1 MELDGE
7 WPHVDVDL
15 IPQSVKDNEVIV
27 LQSDIPVQTSPP
39 HESKRYFKEVPK
51 VKCDGDFQS
60 LQDILSRTKEARHY
74 GDNTTG
80 IFCPIAKT
88 ACCGIGQKERS
99 KVVGNIEFLPFQSAG
114 HSKLSASCAE
124 VSHSAS
130 IGTFGS
136 SFKFPSV
143 SMNPFGNITESSL
156 MKEQLFGH
164 SSKIATTASPNIS
177 PIIDPSRLILSNSPQ
192 VWRSTPPAKVSNVEL
207 EAVQRTISMT
217 LKISDKTDIKQY
229 RSMPVAS
236 HFQEPAKHKKS
247 FVKKVAKA
255 LKTKS
260 QKLREKLRSLVVRP
274 ATSQKQCAEDE
285 QGEET
290 FGEITNDK
298 TSNEVLN
305 FTNLKESFENKEDA
319 VPKEM
324 QKFDENSPKVDLM
337 LSQKSKKSI
346 YPDINIE
353 NDTDSSMKGNTED
366 VSNRSLSEIFEDKE
380 MFDSSQ
386 DSHDPFN
393 ILKSAKLPSDLD
405 SVSPIIFSALGS
417 EIGSQAGNGR
427 DINSSPEV
435 CKSNVISDTT
445 EKGTVEVNSKNDESD
460 TYVVRNVEL
469 GMSHSIVDQN
479 PTQKSTMVTESI
491 EISDISQEDLC
502 KPAKND
508 NSSTQY
514 FALPGNKDTI
524 MVEFPTVTGNERIT
538 PTESNE
544 LNNIAQQYASK
555 EDVAD
560 QNSEENQ
567 DNEIG
572 QSSDNVQSTSHEVS
586 KNVKETFIQPI
597 ANGKQML
604 LEPNGQLKTIVY
616 EGTFTGENITSVMQV
631 ALSGSKLQRKIDK
644 DIVDQGDHNYS
655 TKVLDKSTT
664 ESTFNEGD
672 NSTEITESSEPTTN
686 STTTESNLNTDG
698 HENTMNNT
706 ESGEPTS
713 NDEIRQHQDIAT
725 GEQLNEEANANQ
737 SDASDEGMVP
747 AGEDFSNDELLLGS
761 QSDNPEVPIDPAREK
776 ALLDDSSSNSH
787 DELSKVTSNKRKK
800 ALLSSKARNLKRKH
814 AVNIISSDGKYHLT
828 FLAMKTNKTLH

>member
-1 MELDGE
+1 
-7 WPHVDVDL
+7 
-15 IPQSVKDNEVIV
+15 
-27 LQSDIPVQTSPP
+27 
-39 HESKRYFKEVPK
+39 
-51 VKCDGDFQS
+51 
-60 LQDILSRTKEARHY
+60 
-74 GDNTTG
+74 
-80 IFCPIAKT
+80 
-88 ACCGIGQKERS
+88 
-99 KVVGNIEFLPFQSAG
+99 
-114 HSKLSASCAE
+114 
-124 VSHSAS
+124 
-130 IGTFGS
+130 
-136 SFKFPSV
+136 
-143 SMNPFGNITESSL
+143 MNPFGNITESSL
-156 MKEQLFGH
+156 TKSWLFGH

-177 PIIDPSRLILSNSPQ
+177 PIIAPSRLILSNSPE

-207 EAVQRTISMT
+207 EAVQRTISTT
-217 LKISDKTDIKQY
+217 LKISDKTDVKQY

-236 HFQEPAKHKKS
+236 HFQEPAKRKTS

-260 QKLREKLRSLVVRP
+260 QKLREKLRSSVVRP
-274 ATSQKQCAEDE
+274 ETSRKQCADDE

-290 FGEITNDK
+290 FGEITNDT
-298 TSNEVLN
+298 TSNKVLN
-305 FTNLKESFENKEDA
+305 ITNCKESFENKEDA

-337 LSQKSKKSI
+337 LLQKSKKSI

-353 NDTDSSMKGNTED
+353 NNTDSSMKGNTED

-380 MFDSSQ
+380 MFDSLQ
-386 DSHDPFN
+386 DSHNPFN

-427 DINSSPEV
+427 DINSSPEI

-445 EKGTVEVNSKNDESD
+445 EKGTVEVNRKNDGSD
-460 TYVVRNVEL
+460 TYAARNVEL
-469 GMSHSIVDQN
+469 GTSQSIVDQN
-479 PTQKSTMVTESI
+479 PTQKSTTVTQSI

-514 FALPGNKDTI
+514 FALPGNTDTI
-524 MVEFPTVTGNERIT
+524 MVEFPTVTGTERIAA
-538 PTESNE
+538 TESKQ
-544 LNNIAQQYASK
+544 LNNTAQQYASK

-567 DNEIG
+567 DNDIG
-572 QSSDNVQSTSHEVS
+572 KSSDNVQSTSHEVS

-604 LEPNGQLKTIVY
+604 LQPNGQLKTIVY
-616 EGTFTGENITSVMQV
+616 EGTFTGENITSVMQA
-631 ALSGSKLQRKIDK
+631 ALTGSKLPRKIDK
-644 DIVDQGDHNYS
+644 DIVDQGDHIYS

-664 ESTFNEGD
+664 ESTSNEGD

-698 HENTMNNT
+698 HENTTNNT

-713 NDEIRQHQDIAT
+713 NDDIRQHQDIANR
-725 GEQLNEEANANQ
+725 EQFNEEANANE

-747 AGEDFSNDELLLGS
+747 SGEDFSNDELLLGS

-800 ALLSSKARNLKRKH
+800 ALLSPKARNLKRKH

>member
-1 MELDGE
+1 MADKKKEDIKKNLTDLFSEALSSSSGGKESQPIININVTLNTDLGTVSDSQIGNNNANIVMKKEQGDNIALQKIKFEDRALSPFAAVKSEPMDETKSCVRTEMELDGE
-7 WPHVDVDL
+7 WPHMDVDL
-15 IPQSVKDNEVIV
+15 IPQSVKDDEVIV

-60 LQDILSRTKEARHY
+60 LQDILSRTKEVRHY

-80 IFCPIAKT
+80 IFRPIATT
-88 ACCGIGQKERS
+88 ACSGIGQKERS

-156 MKEQLFGH
+156 TKERLFGH

-177 PIIDPSRLILSNSPQ
+177 PIIGPSHLILSNSPQ
-192 VWRSTPPAKVSNVEL
+192 VWRSTAPAKVSNVEL
-207 EAVQRTISMT
+207 EAVQRTISTT
-217 LKISDKTDIKQY
+217 LKISDKTDVKQY
-229 RSMPVAS
+229 RSIPVAS

-260 QKLREKLRSLVVRP
+260 QKLREKLQSSVVRP
-274 ATSQKQCAEDE
+274 ATSRKQCAQDE
-285 QGEET
+285 KGEET
-290 FGEITNDK
+290 FGEITNDT

-305 FTNLKESFENKEDA
+305 FTNLKESFKNKEDA

-405 SVSPIIFSALGS
+405 SVSPILFSALGS

-435 CKSNVISDTT
+435 CKSNVISDTS
-445 EKGTVEVNSKNDESD
+445 EKGTVEVNSNNDESD
-460 TYVVRNVEL
+460 TYPARNVEV
-469 GMSHSIVDQN
+469 GMSQSIVDQN
-479 PTQKSTMVTESI
+479 PTQKSTTVTESI
-491 EISDISQEDLC
+491 EISDISQDDLC
-502 KPAKND
+502 KPAKNE
-508 NSSTQY
+508 NSLTQY

-560 QNSEENQ
+560 QNSQENQ

-586 KNVKETFIQPI
+586 KNVKENFIQPI

-616 EGTFTGENITSVMQV
+616 EGTFTGENIFFFFFFFFFFIQV
-631 ALSGSKLQRKIDK
+631 Q
-644 DIVDQGDHNYS
+644 
-655 TKVLDKSTT
+655 
-664 ESTFNEGD
+664 
-672 NSTEITESSEPTTN
+672 
-686 STTTESNLNTDG
+686 
-698 HENTMNNT
+698 
-706 ESGEPTS
+706 
-713 NDEIRQHQDIAT
+713 
-725 GEQLNEEANANQ
+725 
-737 SDASDEGMVP
+737 
-747 AGEDFSNDELLLGS
+747 
-761 QSDNPEVPIDPAREK
+761 
-776 ALLDDSSSNSH
+776 
-787 DELSKVTSNKRKK
+787 
-800 ALLSSKARNLKRKH
+800 
-814 AVNIISSDGKYHLT
+814 
-828 FLAMKTNKTLH
+828 